1 MGFGGQGLIYLNPKI
16 AYLLKDLYKEII
28 IGNPET
34 EKVGYLGFRLGFKT
48 LAVGSQLENEWARRA
63 IIKSLARQGHETAGQ
78 SIRRHSANAEP
89 PSFFEPTELD
99 KTHHASWP
107 YFRDLG
113 VSENRGP

>member
-48 LAVGSQLENEWARRA
+48 LAVGSQLENEWARACHHQESRKARA
-63 IIKSLARQGHETAGQ
+63 RN
-78 SIRRHSANAEP
+78 RRPKHQEA
-89 PSFFEPTELD
+89 
-99 KTHHASWP
+99 
-107 YFRDLG
+107 
-113 VSENRGP
+113 